1 MLEFDRIYNSDC
13 IEGMKQIESGKV
25 DLIVTDPPYCI
36 SYKTGWRADDHR
48 FSKEILN
55 DDNEQ
60 LIIDYMSEC
69 YRILKDDSAAYIFCS
84 DKDMQVDHLVPK
96 NRGCYS
102 RWSDKEGKFVVFH
115 GDDSMENYMP
125 SCRSCNLRKRDMSL
139 EQFRSEITRQAKGL
153 LNGKASFQVK
163 MSLAYGLIEEH
174 FDRQIVFYFEKFK

>member
-1 MLEFDRIYNSDC
+1 MNVSPQNSSRDVTLITSNTNSTHNKRSPRYFKTKIVENMKKEDRLKIYRKYDGHCAYCGKS
-13 IEGMKQIESGKV
+13 IE
-25 DLIVTDPPYCI
+25 Y
-36 SYKTGWRADDHR
+36 
-48 FSKEILN
+48 
-55 DDNEQ
+55 
-60 LIIDYMSEC
+60 
-69 YRILKDDSAAYIFCS
+69 
-84 DKDMQVDHLVPK
+84 KDMQVDHLVPK

-102 RWSDKEGKFVVFH
+102 RWSDKAGKFVVSH

-174 FDRQIVFYFEKFK
+174 FDRQIEFYFEKFK

>member
-1 MLEFDRIYNSDC
+1 M
-13 IEGMKQIESGKV
+13 QITGCYA
-25 DLIVTDPPYCI
+25 D
-36 SYKTGWRADDHR
+36 YKTIMK
-48 FSKEILN
+48 KEDRLKI
-55 DDNEQ
+55 
-60 LIIDYMSEC
+60 
-69 YRILKDDSAAYIFCS
+69 YRKYDGHCAYCGKSIEY
-84 DKDMQVDHLVPK
+84 KDMQVDHLVPK

-139 EQFRSEITRQAKGL
+139 EQFRSEITRQAK
-153 LNGKASFQVK
+153 